1 MVVFPRWA
9 MPSNTLCLGIRL
21 FLHTDTDVESTKDI
35 PVQFPKQQVFKNIV
49 MGRITDCISST
60 NLL

>member
-1 MVVFPRWA
+1 MVDLPLWA

-21 FLHTDTDVESTKDI
+21 FLQTRIGVES
-35 PVQFPKQQVFKNIV
+35 VYEMAVHEPKQQVFKNKVI
-49 MGRITDCISST
+49 GTATDCISST